1 MLTAIKERA
10 SGWIAWTLVALISI
24 PFALWG
30 INSYFE
36 GASKIV
42 VATVNGVEIEKTDYQ
57 NSLSDQRRM
66 LVQMMGQNVD
76 ADYFASRA
84 FKLQVLETLIDSRL
98 QAEYLRD
105 RGFRVTDEQLSKK
118 ISSFSAFQVDGQF
131 DPTRYEQLVRNAG
144 LSVEGFERQQRQQG
158 AIDQLRAG
166 LRGSSLVVS
175 SMTDRAIELLYQRRV
190 AQFTVVDIAA
200 FEYSMVVGS
209 EALRDEFDA
218 NKAQYVQPEQMQVE
232 FIRLSV
238 DELGK
243 QANVSELE
251 QRAFYDSNVERFTQ
265 PESRSASHILLSLA
279 EDDAEDVVDTREQ
292 EAKGIAARARSGED
306 FAKLAET
313 YSKDPGSASRG
324 GDLGII
330 RPGAMAPSFETVVF
344 DLKEGQI
351 SDPVRTAYGWHIIK
365 VTNIRE
371 SNVRPFDEVMSEIKT
386 ILEREWAENQFIT
399 MAEDFQNLIFE
410 QPDSL
415 NAASDFLGTPI
426 ERSDWF
432 SRTTGDGIASND
444 LVRDTAFSP
453 EVLVDRLNSEML
465 EIGSDT
471 LVAVRFADF
480 REKRQKDFNEV
491 KDQIERVL
499 AARVAAE
506 AQEKFATKLVATL
519 ESGAD
524 WDTLLTVEGL
534 SSADLP
540 EDLESTTD
548 DVARAVARVVYSVG
562 APNPGTP
569 VFGSARLSATD
580 YLIYKLDEVVAGD
593 ISQISGD
600 QVSEVEDLVES
611 RVGEELHAGIGRALR
626 TAADVQ
632 IFEEAL

>member
-200 FEYSMVVGS
+200 FEDSMVVGS

>member
-190 AQFTVVDIAA
+190 AQFTVVDIVA
-200 FEYSMVVGS
+200 FEDSLVVGS

>member
-144 LSVEGFERQQRQQG
+144 LSIEGFERQQRQQG

-200 FEYSMVVGS
+200 FEDSMVVGS

-251 QRAFYDSNVERFTQ
+251 QRAFYDNNVERFTQ

-524 WDTLLTVEGL
+524 WDNLLAVEGL

>member
-200 FEYSMVVGS
+200 FEDSLVVGS

-251 QRAFYDSNVERFTQ
+251 QRAFYDNNVERFTQ
-265 PESRSASHILLSLA
+265 PESRSASHILWSLA

-344 DLKEGQI
+344 DLNEGQI

-371 SNVRPFDEVMSEIKT
+371 SNVRPFDEVMGEIKT

-432 SRTTGDGIASND
+432 SQTTGDGIASND

-524 WDTLLTVEGL
+524 WDNLLAVEGL

>member
-200 FEYSMVVGS
+200 FEDSLVVGS

-265 PESRSASHILLSLA
+265 PESRSASHILWSLA

-344 DLKEGQI
+344 DLNEGQI

-371 SNVRPFDEVMSEIKT
+371 SNVRPFDEVMGEIKT

-524 WDTLLTVEGL
+524 WDNLLAVEGL

-548 DVARAVARVVYSVG
+548 DIVRAVARVVYSVG
-562 APNPGTP
+562 APNPGAP

>member
-200 FEYSMVVGS
+200 FEDSMVVGS

-251 QRAFYDSNVERFTQ
+251 QRAFYDNNVERFTQ

-524 WDTLLTVEGL
+524 WDNLLAVEGL

>member
-190 AQFTVVDIAA
+190 AQFTVVDIVA
-200 FEYSMVVGS
+200 FEDSLVVGS

-251 QRAFYDSNVERFTQ
+251 QRAFYDNNVERFTQ

-386 ILEREWAENQFIT
+386 LLEREWAENQFIT

-444 LVRDTAFSP
+444 LVRETAFSP

-506 AQEKFATKLVATL
+506 AQEKFATKLVETL

-524 WDTLLTVEGL
+524 WDNLLAVEGL

-540 EDLESTTD
+540 EDLESATD

>member
-118 ISSFSAFQVDGQF
+118 ISSFSTFQVDGQF

-200 FEYSMVVGS
+200 FEDSLVVGS

-251 QRAFYDSNVERFTQ
+251 QRAFYDNNVERFTQ

-432 SRTTGDGIASND
+432 SRTAGDGIASDD
-444 LVRDTAFSP
+444 LVRKTAFSP

-471 LVAVRFADF
+471 FVAVRFADF

-499 AARVAAE
+499 AARVAAD
-506 AQEKFATKLVATL
+506 AQEKFAKNLVATL
-519 ESGAD
+519 ESGAE
-524 WDTLLTVEGL
+524 WDNLLAAEGL

-540 EDLESTTD
+540 EDLENTTD
-548 DVARAVARVVYSVG
+548 DLARAAARVVYSVG
-562 APNPGTP
+562 APSPGTP

-593 ISQISGD
+593 ISQISSD
-600 QVSEVEDLVES
+600 QVSEVKDLIES
-611 RVGEELHAGIGRALR
+611 RVGEELHVGIGRALR

-632 IFEEAL
+632 IFEETL

>member
-200 FEYSMVVGS
+200 FEDSLVVGS

-265 PESRSASHILLSLA
+265 PESRSASHILWSLA

-344 DLKEGQI
+344 DLNEGQI

-371 SNVRPFDEVMSEIKT
+371 SNVRPFDEVMGEIKT

-499 AARVAAE
+499 AAKGAAY
-506 AQEKFATKLVATL
+506 AQEEFAKKLVAAL
-519 ESGAD
+519 EAGGD
-524 WDTLLTVEGL
+524 WDNLLAVEGL
-534 SSADLP
+534 SPADLP
-540 EDLESTTD
+540 EDLENTTD

>member
-1 MLTAIKERA
+1 
-10 SGWIAWTLVALISI
+10 
-24 PFALWG
+24 
-30 INSYFE
+30 
-36 GASKIV
+36 
-42 VATVNGVEIEKTDYQ
+42 
-57 NSLSDQRRM
+57 
-66 LVQMMGQNVD
+66 
-76 ADYFASRA
+76 
-84 FKLQVLETLIDSRL
+84 
-98 QAEYLRD
+98 
-105 RGFRVTDEQLSKK
+105 
-118 ISSFSAFQVDGQF
+118 
-131 DPTRYEQLVRNAG
+131 
-144 LSVEGFERQQRQQG
+144 
-158 AIDQLRAG
+158 
-166 LRGSSLVVS
+166 
-175 SMTDRAIELLYQRRV
+175 
-190 AQFTVVDIAA
+190 
-200 FEYSMVVGS
+200 
-209 EALRDEFDA
+209 
-218 NKAQYVQPEQMQVE
+218 MQVE

-238 DELGK
+238 DDLAK

-251 QRAFYDSNVERFTQ
+251 QRAFYDDNVERFTQ
-265 PESRSASHILLSLA
+265 PESRSASHILLPFA
-279 EDDAEDVVDTREQ
+279 EDDPEDVVDAREQ

-306 FAKLAET
+306 FADLAEM

-371 SNVRPFDEVMSEIKT
+371 SDVRPFDEAMSEIKT

-432 SRTTGDGIASND
+432 SRITGDGIASND
-444 LVRDTAFSP
+444 LVRETAFSP

-562 APNPGTP
+562 APNPETP

>member
-200 FEYSMVVGS
+200 FEDSLVVGS

-265 PESRSASHILLSLA
+265 PESRSASHILWSLA

-344 DLKEGQI
+344 DLNEGQI

-371 SNVRPFDEVMSEIKT
+371 SNVRPFDEVMGEIKT

-524 WDTLLTVEGL
+524 WDNLLAVEGL

-548 DVARAVARVVYSVG
+548 DIARAVARVVYSAG

>member
-57 NSLSDQRRM
+57 RSLSDQRRM

-76 ADYFASRA
+76 ADYFSSRA

-105 RGFRVTDEQLSKK
+105 RGFRVTNEQLSKK

-158 AIDQLRAG
+158 AVDQLRAG
-166 LRGSSLVVS
+166 LRGSSVVVS
-175 SMTDRAIELLYQRRV
+175 SMTDRAIELLYQRRM
-190 AQFTVVDIAA
+190 AQFTVVDITA
-200 FEYSMVVGS
+200 FEDSLVVES

-218 NKAQYVQPEQMQVE
+218 NKEQYVQPEQMQVE

-238 DELGK
+238 DDLAK

-251 QRAFYDSNVERFTQ
+251 QRAFYDDNVERFTQ
-265 PESRSASHILLSLA
+265 PESRSASHILLPFA
-279 EDDAEDVVDTREQ
+279 EDDPEDVVDAREQ

-306 FAKLAET
+306 FADLAEM

-371 SNVRPFDEVMSEIKT
+371 SDVRPFDEAMSEIKT

-432 SRTTGDGIASND
+432 S
-444 LVRDTAFSP
+444 
-453 EVLVDRLNSEML
+453 
-465 EIGSDT
+465 
-471 LVAVRFADF
+471 
-480 REKRQKDFNEV
+480 
-491 KDQIERVL
+491 
-499 AARVAAE
+499 
-506 AQEKFATKLVATL
+506 
-519 ESGAD
+519 
-524 WDTLLTVEGL
+524 
-534 SSADLP
+534 
-540 EDLESTTD
+540 
-548 DVARAVARVVYSVG
+548 
-562 APNPGTP
+562 
-569 VFGSARLSATD
+569 
-580 YLIYKLDEVVAGD
+580 
-593 ISQISGD
+593 
-600 QVSEVEDLVES
+600 
-611 RVGEELHAGIGRALR
+611 
-626 TAADVQ
+626 
-632 IFEEAL
+632 

>member
-200 FEYSMVVGS
+200 FEDSLVVGS

-562 APNPGTP
+562 APNPGAP

>member
-200 FEYSMVVGS
+200 FEDSLVVGS

-524 WDTLLTVEGL
+524 WDNLLTVEGL

>member
-200 FEYSMVVGS
+200 FEDSMVVGS

-524 WDTLLTVEGL
+524 WDNLLAVEGL

>member
-57 NSLSDQRRM
+57 RSLSDQRRM

-76 ADYFASRA
+76 ADYFSSRA

-105 RGFRVTDEQLSKK
+105 RGFRVTNEQLSKK

-158 AIDQLRAG
+158 AVDQLRAG
-166 LRGSSLVVS
+166 LRGSSVVVS
-175 SMTDRAIELLYQRRV
+175 SMTDRAIELLYQRRM
-190 AQFTVVDIAA
+190 AQFTVVDITA
-200 FEYSMVVGS
+200 FEDSLVVES

-218 NKAQYVQPEQMQVE
+218 NKEQYVQPEQMQVE

-238 DELGK
+238 DDLAK

-251 QRAFYDSNVERFTQ
+251 QRAFYDDNVERFTQ
-265 PESRSASHILLSLA
+265 PESRSASHILLPFA
-279 EDDAEDVVDTREQ
+279 EDDPEDVVDAREQ

-306 FAKLAET
+306 FADLAEM

-371 SNVRPFDEVMSEIKT
+371 SDVRPFDEAMSEIKT

-415 NAASDFLGTPI
+415 NAASDFLGTSI

-432 SRTTGDGIASND
+432 SRTAGDGIASDD
-444 LVRDTAFSP
+444 LVRKTAFSP

-471 LVAVRFADF
+471 FVAVRFADF

-499 AARVAAE
+499 AARVAAD
-506 AQEKFATKLVATL
+506 AQEKFAKNLVATL
-519 ESGAD
+519 ESGAE
-524 WDTLLTVEGL
+524 WDNLLAAEGL

-540 EDLESTTD
+540 EDLENTTD
-548 DVARAVARVVYSVG
+548 DLARAAARVVYSVG
-562 APNPGTP
+562 APSPGTP

-593 ISQISGD
+593 ISQISSD
-600 QVSEVEDLVES
+600 QVSEVKDLIES

-632 IFEEAL
+632 IFEETL

>member
-200 FEYSMVVGS
+200 FEDSLVVGS

-251 QRAFYDSNVERFTQ
+251 QRAFYDNNVERFTQ

-371 SNVRPFDEVMSEIKT
+371 SNVRPFDEVMIEIKT

-444 LVRDTAFSP
+444 LVRETAFSP

-524 WDTLLTVEGL
+524 WDNLLTVEGL

>member
-57 NSLSDQRRM
+57 SSLSDQRRM
-66 LVQMMGQNVD
+66 LVQMMGQNID
-76 ADYFASRA
+76 ADYFSSRA

-118 ISSFSAFQVDGQF
+118 ISSFSTFQVDGQF
-131 DPTRYEQLVRNAG
+131 DSTRYEQLVRNAG

-158 AIDQLRAG
+158 AVDQLRAG

-175 SMTDRAIELLYQRRV
+175 SMTDRAIELLYQRRM
-190 AQFTVVDIAA
+190 AQFTVVDIAV
-200 FEYSMVVGS
+200 FEDSLVVGS
-209 EALRDEFDA
+209 EASLDEFDA
-218 NKAQYVQPEQMQVE
+218 NKSLYVQPEQMQIE

-238 DELGK
+238 DQLAK

-251 QRAFYDSNVERFTQ
+251 QRAFYDNNVERFTQ
-265 PESRSASHILLSLA
+265 PESRTASHILLSLA
-279 EDDAEDVVDTREQ
+279 GDAAEDVADTLEQ
-292 EAKGIAARARSGED
+292 EAKRIAARAKSGED
-306 FAKLAET
+306 FAQLAET

-351 SDPVRTAYGWHIIK
+351 SDPVRTAYGWHIIQ

-371 SNVRPFDEVMSEIKT
+371 SDVRPFDEVMNEIKA

-415 NAASDFLGTPI
+415 NSASDFLGTPI

-432 SRTTGDGIASND
+432 SRTTGDGVASND
-444 LVRDTAFSP
+444 LVRKTAFSP

-471 LVAVRFADF
+471 FVAVRFADF

-499 AARVAAE
+499 AARLAAD
-506 AQEKFATKLVATL
+506 AQEEFAEKFVATL
-519 ESGAD
+519 ESGED
-524 WDTLLTVEGL
+524 WDNLLALEGL

-540 EDLESTTD
+540 EDLENTTD
-548 DVARAVARVVYSVG
+548 DVARAAARVVYSVG

-580 YLIYKLDEVVAGD
+580 YLIYKLDEVVAGN
-593 ISQISGD
+593 ISQITGD
-600 QVSEVEDLVES
+600 QVSEVEDLIES

-632 IFEEAL
+632 IFEESL

>member
-200 FEYSMVVGS
+200 FEDSMVVGS

-251 QRAFYDSNVERFTQ
+251 QRAFYDNNVERFTQ

-580 YLIYKLDEVVAGD
+580 YLIYKLDEVVSGD

>member
-200 FEYSMVVGS
+200 FEDSMVVGS

-251 QRAFYDSNVERFTQ
+251 QRAFYDNNVERFTQ

>member
-118 ISSFSAFQVDGQF
+118 ISSFSTFQVDGQF

-200 FEYSMVVGS
+200 FEDSMVVGS

-251 QRAFYDSNVERFTQ
+251 QRAFYDNNVERFTQ

-279 EDDAEDVVDTREQ
+279 ENDAEDVVDTREQ

-306 FAKLAET
+306 FAQLAET

>member
-190 AQFTVVDIAA
+190 AQVTVFDISA
-200 FEYSMVVGS
+200 FEDSLVVGS

-251 QRAFYDSNVERFTQ
+251 QRAFYDNNVERFTQ

-432 SRTTGDGIASND
+432 SRTTGEGIASND
-444 LVRDTAFSP
+444 LVRETAFSP

-506 AQEKFATKLVATL
+506 AQEKFATKLVETL

-524 WDTLLTVEGL
+524 WDNLLAVEGL

>member
-190 AQFTVVDIAA
+190 AQFTVVDITA
-200 FEYSMVVGS
+200 FEDSLVVGS

-251 QRAFYDSNVERFTQ
+251 QRAFYDNNVERFTQ
-265 PESRSASHILLSLA
+265 PESRSASHILWSLA

-344 DLKEGQI
+344 DLNEGQI

-371 SNVRPFDEVMSEIKT
+371 SNVRPFDEVMGEIKT

-524 WDTLLTVEGL
+524 WDNLLAVEGL

-548 DVARAVARVVYSVG
+548 DIARAVARVVYSVG

-580 YLIYKLDEVVAGD
+580 YLIYKLDEVVSGD

>member
-42 VATVNGVEIEKTDYQ
+42 IATVNGVEIEKTDYQ

-200 FEYSMVVGS
+200 FEDSLVVGS

-251 QRAFYDSNVERFTQ
+251 QRAFYDNNVERFTQ

-524 WDTLLTVEGL
+524 WDNLLTVEGL

>member
-200 FEYSMVVGS
+200 FEDSLVVGS

-251 QRAFYDSNVERFTQ
+251 QRAFYDNNVERFTQ

-279 EDDAEDVVDTREQ
+279 ENDAEDVVDTREQ

-306 FAKLAET
+306 FAQLAET

-444 LVRDTAFSP
+444 LVRETAFSP

-506 AQEKFATKLVATL
+506 AQEKFATKLVETL

-524 WDTLLTVEGL
+524 WDNLLAVEGL

>member
-190 AQFTVVDIAA
+190 AQFTVVYIAA
-200 FEYSMVVGS
+200 FEDSMVVGS

-524 WDTLLTVEGL
+524 WDNLLTVEGL

>member
-144 LSVEGFERQQRQQG
+144 LSIEGFERQQRQQG

-200 FEYSMVVGS
+200 FEDSLVVGS

-251 QRAFYDSNVERFTQ
+251 QRAFYDNNVERFTQ
-265 PESRSASHILLSLA
+265 PESRSASHILWSLA

-524 WDTLLTVEGL
+524 WDNLLAVEGL

>member
-200 FEYSMVVGS
+200 FEDSLVVGS

-251 QRAFYDSNVERFTQ
+251 QRAFYDNNVERFTQ

-444 LVRDTAFSP
+444 LVRETAFSP

-506 AQEKFATKLVATL
+506 AQEKFATKLVETL

-524 WDTLLTVEGL
+524 WDNLLAVEGL

>member
-190 AQFTVVDIAA
+190 AQFTVGGIVAVED
-200 FEYSMVVGS
+200 SLVVGS

-218 NKAQYVQPEQMQVE
+218 NKAQYVQPEQTQVE

-251 QRAFYDSNVERFTQ
+251 QRAFYDNNVERFTQ

-279 EDDAEDVVDTREQ
+279 ENDAEDVVDTREQ

-444 LVRDTAFSP
+444 LVRETAFSP

-506 AQEKFATKLVATL
+506 AQEKFATKLVETL

-524 WDTLLTVEGL
+524 WDNLLAVEGL

-548 DVARAVARVVYSVG
+548 DIARAVARVVYSVG

>member
-200 FEYSMVVGS
+200 FEDSLVVGS

-265 PESRSASHILLSLA
+265 PESRSASHILWSLA

-344 DLKEGQI
+344 DLNEGQI

-371 SNVRPFDEVMSEIKT
+371 SNVRPFDEVMGEIKT

-524 WDTLLTVEGL
+524 WDNLLAVEGL

-548 DVARAVARVVYSVG
+548 DIARAVARVVYSVG

>member
-190 AQFTVVDIAA
+190 AQFAVVDIAA
-200 FEYSMVVGS
+200 FEDSLVVGS

-251 QRAFYDSNVERFTQ
+251 QRAFYDNNVERFTQ

-432 SRTTGDGIASND
+432 SRITGDGIASND
-444 LVRDTAFSP
+444 LVRETAFSP

-524 WDTLLTVEGL
+524 WDNLLTVEGL

-580 YLIYKLDEVVAGD
+580 YLIYKLDEIVAGD

>member
-200 FEYSMVVGS
+200 FEDSLVVGS

-251 QRAFYDSNVERFTQ
+251 QRAFYDNNVERFTQ

-444 LVRDTAFSP
+444 LVRETAFSP

-524 WDTLLTVEGL
+524 WDNLLAVEGL

>member
-200 FEYSMVVGS
+200 FEDSLVVGS

-251 QRAFYDSNVERFTQ
+251 QRAFYDNNVERFTQ

-306 FAKLAET
+306 FAKLVET

-506 AQEKFATKLVATL
+506 TQEKFATKLVETL

-524 WDTLLTVEGL
+524 WDNLLAVEGL